1 MAPTHGTSFD
11 VTNPTVPT
19 QLECRF
25 SRGPL
30 LLAFL
35 GGGLFVVLG
44 IALLTGM
51 IGGGPTPI
59 DRAAGKVIGALCIL
73 FFGGI
78 SLAALVTVLR
88 TGPGT
93 VLAVTDA
100 GLFDRRIGPQPI
112 PWSEIRS
119 VKIRRGPTLPS
130 LVQRFLELDVVDPDR
145 FRHGSP
151 TAMTRLADRLNRL
164 YGFKPLVIS
173 AAVLDHGIEEIEAAI
188 RSHLS

>member
-1 MAPTHGTSFD
+1 M
-11 VTNPTVPT
+11 TNPDTPT
-19 QLECRF
+19 RLECRF

-35 GGGLFVVLG
+35 GSAVFVVLG
-44 IALLTGM
+44 LALLTGL
-51 IGGGPTPI
+51 IGGGPTPL
-59 DRAAGKVIGALCIL
+59 DRAAGKVIGALCVL
-73 FFGGI
+73 FFGGT

-93 VLAVTDA
+93 VVAVTDE

-112 PWSEIRS
+112 PWSEIRG
-119 VKIRRGPTLPS
+119 VAIRRGPTLPS
-130 LVQRFLELDVVDPDR
+130 LYLRFLELDVVEPDR

-151 TAMTRLADRLNRL
+151 TSMTRLGDRLNRL

-188 RSHLS
+188 RSHLK